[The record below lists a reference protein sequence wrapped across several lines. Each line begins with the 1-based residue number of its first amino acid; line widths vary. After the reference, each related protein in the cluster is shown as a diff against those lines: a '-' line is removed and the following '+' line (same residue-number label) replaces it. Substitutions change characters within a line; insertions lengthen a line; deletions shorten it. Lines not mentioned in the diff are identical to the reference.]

1 MRVRVRYARMKASY
15 PPVDYLKRRMTFDE
29 AEAESHKLA
38 AELGVSISD
47 HWLRRW
53 VTFKAQFV
61 EGDELWLWEYFPG
74 PMTGGAGYCIV
85 RNGLSV
91 AWIATT
97 RA

>member
-1 MRVRVRYARMKASY
+1 MKTPY
-15 PPVDYLKRRMTFDE
+15 PPIDYLKHKLTFEE
-29 AEAESHKLA
+29 AEAESHRQA
-38 AELGVSISD
+38 AELRETISD

-53 VTFKAQFV
+53 ATFKAQFMN
-61 EGDELWLWEYFPG
+61 GDELWFWEYFPA

-85 RNGLSV
+85 RNGISV